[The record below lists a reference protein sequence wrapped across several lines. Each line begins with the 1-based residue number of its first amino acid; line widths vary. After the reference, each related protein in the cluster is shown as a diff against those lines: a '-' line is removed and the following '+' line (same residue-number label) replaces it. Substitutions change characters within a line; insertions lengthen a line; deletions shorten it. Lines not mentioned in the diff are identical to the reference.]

1 MANLYTSSNMG
12 TISSGIKWYVDTMSP
27 TEHPDYDSIITSR
40 TDGKMGDIIVI
51 TDENIKRLRY
61 VANVFDN
68 TIEQNDSVNIYI
80 NDSAP
85 NRRINFFNG
94 WYFDAKF
101 YSQIIVIN
109 NQTMFC
115 PVYFW
120 NEFNHR
126 FESIQIG
133 YIFKDNLNLPSFTGM
148 DIDVDEYMAT
158 LDIQQELTNYTIIV
172 PIRVNNLSNNL
183 SLTSFTGMDIDVDN
197 IMSSLSYGEEL
208 TVKINNII
216 VIGE

>member
-1 MANLYTSSNMG
+1 MAKLYTSSNMG
-12 TISSGIKWYVDTMSP
+12 TIRSGIKWSISTMSP
-27 TEHPDYDSIITSR
+27 TEYPNYDSIITSR

-61 VANVFDN
+61 VANVFEN
-68 TIEQNDSVNIYI
+68 TEEQNDSVNIYI

-85 NRRINFFNG
+85 NRRINYFNG

-109 NQTMFC
+109 NKTMFC

-120 NEFNHR
+120 NDFNNR

-133 YIFKDNLNLPSFTGM
+133 YIFKDNLSLNSFTGMDLDVDECMSTLDIEQELNNYEIIIPIIVRDLNDVLSLDSFTGM
-148 DIDVDEYMAT
+148 DIDVD
-158 LDIQQELTNYTIIV
+158 DV
-172 PIRVNNLSNNL
+172 
-183 SLTSFTGMDIDVDN
+183 MD
-197 IMSSLSYGEEL
+197 SLSYDEEL
-208 TVKINNII
+208 TVKVNNII